1 MKRLSMKH
9 VALISAVAL
18 LLTACASA
26 PTPPANVERGD
37 LRYLEQ
43 YMDWYFARQ
52 MSKHNVPGVSVALVS
67 DDKILWMK
75 AYGHADVERELPATT
90 RSVYQV
96 GSISKII
103 TAAAVMQQVER
114 DALDLD
120 TPIQRYLPEF
130 SMQSRFGDTPR
141 PTLRELLSHHAGL
154 PTYYLKGFFSNQP
167 LTELV
172 QALKDEHLA
181 YPPRAIFNYSNLGPD
196 IAGAAL
202 ERLSGHDFAS
212 TARTALL
219 DPLGMEHSSF
229 VLDARVRPL
238 LARGYVKRQ
247 ATDTVTLRDV
257 PAGGLFTNVEDLG
270 RFMRMI
276 LGEGM
281 LDGKRVL
288 NRDSVLAMT
297 TPQFVGT
304 KLDFGQ
310 RFGLG
315 WMLSGIPI
323 HGAGQVAWHN
333 GGTKTFISQMAL
345 LPEKKLGVVVL
356 ANADKAGPMVYEA
369 AEEIL
374 RLALEARE
382 GITQP
387 PTPPRAPEFALAP
400 EKLDRLTGDYSLMGA
415 LAQIDRRDNRLR
427 LHILGTTLELVPISD
442 TNFRAEYR
450 LLGLMAVP
458 IPFPPIEFVDV
469 DGRTIMLW
477 RDRGVA
483 VTAEKV
489 PSYTVPDAWV
499 RRAGNYRLVNP
510 DKEYLVN
517 VEHARLSVEDG
528 KILMNI
534 RIAGLEDREVK
545 VVMMP
550 LGDDAAYTFGIGRN
564 VGDVSSIERHNGRE
578 RIRYLGY
585 YFERDAEPTTDQK

>member
-1 MKRLSMKH
+1 MRRLL
-9 VALISAVAL
+9 LIAGVAL
-18 LLTACASA
+18 LLSACASA
-26 PTPPANVERGD
+26 PIPPATAAHGD
-37 LRYLEQ
+37 LGYLEQ

-52 MSKHNVPGVSVALVS
+52 MRKYDVPGVSVALVS
-67 DDKILWMK
+67 DDRILWMK
-75 AYGHADVERELPATT
+75 AYGHADAERELPATT
-90 RSVYQV
+90 RSVYQI
-96 GSISKII
+96 GSISKVL

-114 DALDLD
+114 GALDLD
-120 TPIQRYLPEF
+120 APIVKYLPEF
-130 SMQSRFGDTPR
+130 SIQSRFGDTPA

-172 QALKDEHLA
+172 HALKDEQLA
-181 YPPRAIFNYSNLGPD
+181 YRPRTIFNYSNLGPD

-202 ERLSGHDFAS
+202 ERLSGRDFAS
-212 TARTALL
+212 HARTALL
-219 DPLGMEHSSF
+219 DPLGMRHSSF
-229 VLDARVRPL
+229 VLDERVQPL

-257 PAGGLFTNVEDLG
+257 PAGGLFSNVEDLA

-281 LDGKRVL
+281 LDGERVL
-288 NRDSVLAMT
+288 RRESVLTMF
-297 TPQFVGT
+297 TPQFADT

-323 HGAGQVAWHN
+323 HGAGTVAWHN

-369 AEEIL
+369 AEEVL

-382 GITQP
+382 GITQQP
-387 PTPPRAPEFALAP
+387 APPRAPEIALAP

-415 LAQIDRRDNRLR
+415 LAHIDRSGNRLR
-427 LHILGTTLELVPISD
+427 LHILGNTLELVPVGD
-442 TNFRAEYR
+442 NDFRAEYR
-450 LLGLMAVP
+450 LLGLIAVP
-458 IPFPPIEFVDV
+458 IPFPPIEFADV

-489 PSYTVPDAWV
+489 PAYAVPAAWV
-499 RRAGNYRLVNP
+499 ARAGNYRLTNP
-510 DKEYLVN
+510 DKEYLVD
-517 VEHARLSVEDG
+517 VEHARLSVEDN

-534 RIAGLEDREVK
+534 RISGLEDREVK

-564 VGDVSSIERHNGRE
+564 VGDVSTIERHQGRE

-585 YFERDAEPTTDQK
+585 YFERDTAVAAATP